1 MKLWDVQELEI
12 IILLFNE
19 SGGINLT
26 WGTFKKILLIEA
38 PRKNPSF
45 YSSFFSQTAAYLEG
59 WRIFCTIGCAPG
71 IARTK
76 GISWSFLKY
85 FKHTYLFIEINN
97 LVHMHRSPWRW
108 ALHDMI
114 YYPETAPLPHLQCR
128 IGAGR

>member
-1 MKLWDVQELEI
+1 MKLWDVQEFQI
-12 IILLFNE
+12 VFLLFND
-19 SGGINLT
+19 SGVINLT
-26 WGTFKKILLIEA
+26 WDTFKKILLIEVS
-38 PRKNPSF
+38 PKNP
-45 YSSFFSQTAAYLEG
+45 SFFSQTAAYLEG
-59 WRIFCTIGCAPG
+59 WRVFCTIGCEPG

-76 GISWSFLKY
+76 RISWSFLKY